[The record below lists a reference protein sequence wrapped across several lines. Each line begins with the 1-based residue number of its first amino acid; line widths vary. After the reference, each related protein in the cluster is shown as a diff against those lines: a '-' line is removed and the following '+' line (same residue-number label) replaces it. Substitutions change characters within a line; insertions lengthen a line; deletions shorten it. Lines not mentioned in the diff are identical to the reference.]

1 MPVRRQPARTPS
13 HGHPG
18 AVPDLIASGRIEDPG
33 TPASTDFALGVGA
46 GERRY
51 RLLATAAAAL
61 DESLDLEPRLQAFI
75 EVLVPSLADWAVVD
89 LLDDAATTRRVAV
102 AARPELHEQVS
113 LLRDYPSDPN
123 GTGPGG
129 RALQAGRPFLLAEVD
144 DAYVSH
150 VARSPTHAA
159 VLSGL
164 RARTVM
170 AVPLVGRQRT
180 LGVMIL
186 ARGPNGPLFGDHDL
200 ELAADLGRRAAL
212 SVEIAEL
219 YLQVHRARQRAERAG
234 ARTAQLQSLTSL
246 LVGATSQDEVAG
258 FLRDHALAALGSG
271 EVALMVRRAGELDGL
286 MALLEPTTTTIE
298 AWLRHSA
305 STGEARWIDDLTE
318 DGTPAPSRSAC
329 FVPFA
334 VDGRVLGAMGLLFSP
349 RRTFG
354 GDDIA
359 FISAHA
365 DLCAGALDR
374 IALTGSRERLVEHLQ
389 EERSRL
395 EIVLQRIGAGVI
407 IAQADPTEV
416 MLTNDAARHIW
427 RGNVARMTE
436 PGAAER
442 YVAFDATGRRLEPT
456 DWPLERSMATGRV
469 VDPEEIEFTRLDG
482 TRGWMLA
489 SAAPIVD
496 RAGTVTA
503 GVVTFTDI
511 TDQRAD
517 RENQRFLVEAGQI
530 LGGSLDYETAIR
542 RLAERAVP
550 AIADWCAVDLLDGDG
565 SRRTLAAAHVDPT
578 QAHLVEALTGE
589 YPAGHGVV
597 PDIHLATTPAQVHD
611 ARHAELV
618 RDLRVRSI
626 LAVPL
631 RIGDRELGTLTLGS
645 SVSERQFRPHDLVFA
660 NDLAARVSAAIQNSR
675 LYREADRFRMII
687 DSVVEAIIVFDPE
700 TRRIGEV
707 NRGAEELLGRSRA
720 DLLEQTIDELL
731 RPDDAERLLHVVG
744 QLRAGPQDATT
755 IMLEYPGP
763 ADRSVA
769 VEVVVQSVALPEGG
783 RGIVAIARD
792 IRERIDTQIRLQ
804 RLAEAEH
811 ARAAELNAVIRAIG
825 EAVVVCGAD
834 GTITLTNPAAEML
847 FPAVEGATYAD
858 ILGQLH
864 DPDGLAPR
872 LGPAGGTIEL
882 TTKANPDRWVE
893 ITTYPVGD
901 EAVTGTTV
909 ETIVVMRD
917 VTQARSRELVRE
929 TFIGVLSHELRTPLT
944 IIFGGAKLLARPDS
958 TLDEE
963 TRRGIFRDIYDE
975 AERLQR
981 LVEDVVALNRFAE
994 GTGEVSWEPVL
1005 IQRVVPRVVSSEE
1018 ARWPEATFQLEVE
1031 VALPTVRADPTFVE
1045 QVLRNFLSN
1054 AAKYGGVGSVVRV
1067 TAQAGDGEVLVRV
1080 LDDGP
1085 GFPAQETERL
1095 FELFYRSPGTAT
1107 MAPGAGIGLF
1117 VCARLIAAMGGR
1129 IWAKSRP
1136 EGGAEFGFALAELT
1150 EAEE

>member
-1 MPVRRQPARTPS
+1 MPVRRQPDRTPS

-18 AVPDLIASGRIEDPG
+18 AVPDLIATGPVEDAE
-33 TPASTDFALGVGA
+33 TPASTDFALGVGT
-46 GERRY
+46 GEQRY
-51 RLLATAAAAL
+51 RLLADAAAAL
-61 DESLDLEPRLQAFI
+61 DESLDLEPRLQAFV
-75 EVLVPSLADWAVVD
+75 EVLVPSLADWTVVD

-102 AARPELHEQVS
+102 AARPELRDQVS
-113 LLRDYPSDPN
+113 LLRDYPTDPN
-123 GTGPGG
+123 GIAPGG

-150 VARSPTHAA
+150 VARSTTHAA
-159 VLSGL
+159 VLTGL

-170 AVPLVGRQRT
+170 AVPLVGRERT

-186 ARGPNGPLFGDHDL
+186 ARGPDGPLFGEHDL

-219 YLQVHRARQRAERAG
+219 YLQEHHARERAERAG

-286 MALLEPTTTTIE
+286 MALVKPTTTTIE
-298 AWLRHSA
+298 AWLHHTA
-305 STGEARWIDDLTE
+305 STGEARWIDELAA
-318 DGTPAPSRSAC
+318 DGAPEPSRSAC

-334 VDGRVLGAMGLLFSP
+334 VDGRVLGAMGLVFSP

-359 FISAHA
+359 FITAHA

-427 RGNVARMTE
+427 RGDVARMTE

-517 RENQRFLVEAGQI
+517 RENQGFLVEAGQI
-530 LGGSLDYETAIR
+530 LGSLDYDTAIH

-550 AIADWCAVDLLDGDG
+550 AIADWCAIDLLDADG

-578 QAHLVEALTGE
+578 QAHLVEALTKA
-589 YPAGHGVV
+589 YPAAHGLV
-597 PDIHLATTPAQVHD
+597 PDIQLAMTPTQVQD
-611 ARHAELV
+611 ARHAQFLL
-618 RDLRVRSI
+618 DLHARSI

-631 RIGDRELGTLTLGS
+631 RIGDRELGTLTLGFS
-645 SVSERQFRPHDLVFA
+645 ISERQFRPEDLVFA

-675 LYREADRFRMII
+675 LYRQADRFRMII

-700 TRRIGEV
+700 THHIGEV
-707 NRGAEELLGRSRA
+707 NRGAEQLLGRSRA
-720 DLLEQTIDELL
+720 ELLERTIDELL
-731 RPDDAERLLHVVG
+731 RPDDAERLLHLVG
-744 QLRAGPQDATT
+744 QLRAGPQNAMTLV
-755 IMLEYPGP
+755 LEYPGP

-792 IRERIDTQIRLQ
+792 NRERTDTQIRLQ

-811 ARAAELNAVIRAIG
+811 ARAAEMNAVIRAIG

-834 GTITLTNPAAEML
+834 GTITLTNPAAESL
-847 FPAVEGATYAD
+847 FPAVKKGATYAE
-858 ILGQLH
+858 ILEQLY
-864 DPDGLAPR
+864 DPDGLAPM
-872 LGPAGGTIEL
+872 LGTAGGPIEL
-882 TTKANPDRWVE
+882 TTRADPDRWVE
-893 ITTYPVGD
+893 ITIYPVGG
-901 EAVTGTTV
+901 EAAAETTV

-917 VTQARSRELVRE
+917 VTQARSRELIRE

-958 TLDEE
+958 TLDDE
-963 TRRGIFRDIYDE
+963 TRRGIFGDIYDE

-1005 IQRVVPRVVSSEE
+1005 VQRVVPRVVSSEE
-1018 ARWPEATFQLEVE
+1018 ERWPEASFQLEVD

-1054 AAKYGGVGSVVRV
+1054 AAKYGGGGSVVRV

-1085 GFPAQETERL
+1085 GFPAEETERL

-1136 EGGAEFGFALAELT
+1136 EGGAEFGFALVELT
-1150 EAEE
+1150 ETDE